1 MSWLELGAYN
11 GYQGLN
17 YVILD
22 VYRGFNK
29 EISIYKSGFK

>member
-1 MSWLELGAYN
+1 MKLGYIKQMSWLELGAYN

-22 VYRGFNK
+22 VYRGFN
-29 EISIYKSGFK
+29 